1 MPATLR
7 ITRGPGRQRA
17 PRLLRRMPDAA
28 LLAAL
33 ALLATAC
40 PKAPVVEEVPARQ
53 AEVASF
59 SEGSAVRAL
68 AIIPPYMFSA
78 SRQGLDRWEPATGT
92 SLQISAEHG
101 LPGSRVESMAHD
113 PMRHWLWIA
122 TNSGITRYDVQS
134 GTFSELP
141 APPQALELMPLTS
154 VVIEP
159 AGDGGLWLGHP
170 RGLFYASPTGGWNE
184 TAISEPITALHRTA
198 NGSLWVGTERG
209 IIEIIPG
216 GDSLRYGAEQGC
228 DVARVRFIVT
238 APGNVPLVVGEN
250 AEGEQRVVL
259 MFEQRCA
266 SYRVAPSMQL
276 LSATTR
282 GNELLVLTPS
292 RVYSLRAAVPAG
304 PRNLSRDGM
313 RLLPVVWNNALA
325 GTKNPFSITA
335 VDEVEVPRGARII
348 AASADEIYVGTVSL
362 GTIRV
367 GKNGVASWL
376 RRSELVADAST
387 LTVACREASECYV
400 ATGNRGWRYDGE
412 GFELIERPAQAVL
425 AFARSPKGEIYSVLR
440 SENERRLFVERLDD
454 DEGSWV
460 RVAGAELETPGLRA
474 EVPFARFAPDGLLW
488 LGMQYRE
495 DMGALRPYGLAQVDV
510 SRGSVTYHRRE
521 RRRRRQ
527 RAPLPIPAMVTDLA
541 FLGDGEAW
549 LASTEGAVQIRDDQ
563 VTVHTETKDGLK
575 TELVRGIA
583 VSRDGVV
590 FVASRAGVGSWDGK
604 AWTYPAM
611 LLEPVNDVAVG
622 RDGRIWMATQH
633 GLAVYDD
640 TDVRNIDIHRGLL
653 ENQLDEVMVDHLG
666 RVWVRGSKGVSVV
679 TP

>member
-1 MPATLR
+1 MAATLR
-7 ITRGPGRQRA
+7 ITRAPRRQRA
-17 PRLLRRMPDAA
+17 ARALRRVPDAA
-28 LLAAL
+28 VIAAL
-33 ALLATAC
+33 ALLGAGC
-40 PKAPVVEEVPARQ
+40 PRPPVVEEVPARQ

-68 AIIPPYMFSA
+68 AVIPPYVFSA
-78 SRQGLDRWEPATGT
+78 SRQGLDRWEPATGRN
-92 SLQISAEHG
+92 LQITAEHG
-101 LPGSRVESMAHD
+101 LPGDRVEAMTHD
-113 PMRHWLWIA
+113 PMRHWLWVA

-141 APPQALELMPLTS
+141 SPPQALELMPLTS
-154 VVIEP
+154 VVLEP

-184 TAISEPITALHRTA
+184 TAIREPITALHRT
-198 NGSLWVGTERG
+198 GDGTLWVGTERG

-216 GDSLRYGAEQGC
+216 GESLRFGAEQGC
-228 DVARVRFIVT
+228 DVARVRFIAS
-238 APGNVPLVVGEN
+238 APGNAPLVVGEN
-250 AEGEQRVVL
+250 AAGEQRVVL

-276 LSATTR
+276 LSATAR
-282 GNELLVLTPS
+282 GNELLVLTPD
-292 RVYSLRAAVPAG
+292 RVYSLRAAAPAG

-325 GTKNPFSITA
+325 GTKNPFAITA
-335 VDEVEVPRGARII
+335 VDEVEVPRGARIL
-348 AASADEIYVGTVSL
+348 AASADEVYVGTVSL
-362 GTIRV
+362 GTMRV
-367 GKNGVASWL
+367 VKGVSSWL
-376 RRSELVADAST
+376 RRSELVAAAST
-387 LTVACREASECYV
+387 LTVACRGASECYL

-412 GFELIERPAQAVL
+412 GFELLERPAQAVL

-440 SENERRLFVERLDD
+440 SENERRLFIERLDD
-454 DEGSWV
+454 EGTWV
-460 RVAGAELETPGLRA
+460 RVAGAELETPGVRA
-474 EVPFARFAPDGLLW
+474 EVPFARFAPEGLLW
-488 LGMQYRE
+488 LGLQYRE
-495 DMGALRPYGLAQVDV
+495 DMGALRPFGLAHVDV

-527 RAPLPIPAMVTDLA
+527 RPPLPVPAMVTDLA
-541 FLGDGEAW
+541 FLADGEAW
-549 LASTEGAVQIRDDQ
+549 LASTEGAVQIRDDE
-563 VTVHTETKDGLK
+563 VKVHKETKDGLK

-583 VSRDGVV
+583 ASRNGEV
-590 FVASRAGVGSWDGK
+590 FVASRAGVGSWDGT
-604 AWTYPAM
+604 AWTYPPM

-622 RDGRIWMATQH
+622 RDGRVWMATQH
-633 GLAVYDD
+633 GLAVYDG

>member
-1 MPATLR
+1 MPVTPR
-7 ITRGPGRQRA
+7 IIQGPRSARD
-17 PRLLRRMPDAA
+17 PRVLRRISDAA

-33 ALLATAC
+33 ALVAGGC
-40 PKAPVVEEVPARQ
+40 PRPPVVEEVPVRQ

-59 SEGSAVRAL
+59 SEGSEVRAL
-68 AIIPPYMFSA
+68 AVIPPYVFSA
-78 SRQGLDRWEPATGT
+78 SRQGLDRWELTTGA

-101 LPGSRVESMAHD
+101 LPGDRVEAMAHD

-122 TNSGITRYDVQS
+122 TNTGITRYDVQS

-159 AGDGGLWLGHP
+159 AGDGGMWLGHP
-170 RGLFYASPTGGWNE
+170 RGLFYASPTGGWNA
-184 TAISEPITALHRTA
+184 TAIREPITALHRGSD
-198 NGSLWVGTERG
+198 GSLWVGTERG

-216 GDSLRYGAEQGC
+216 GESLRFGAEQGC
-228 DVARVRFIVT
+228 DVARVRFIAT
-238 APGNVPLVVGEN
+238 APGSVPLVVGEN

-276 LSATTR
+276 LSAAAR
-282 GNELLVLTPS
+282 GNELLVLTPD
-292 RVYSLRAAVPAG
+292 RVYSLRTAAPAG

-325 GTKNPFSITA
+325 GTKNPFAITA
-335 VDEVEVPRGARII
+335 VDEVEVPRGGRIL
-348 AASADEIYVGTVSL
+348 AASADEVYVGTVSL
-362 GTIRV
+362 GTMRV
-367 GKNGVASWL
+367 AKGVASWL

-387 LTVACREASECYV
+387 LTVACRAASECYL
-400 ATGNRGWRYDGE
+400 ATGNRGWRYDGL

-454 DEGSWV
+454 EGSWV
-460 RVAGAELETPGLRA
+460 RVAGAELETPGVRA
-474 EVPFARFAPDGLLW
+474 VVPFARFAPDGLLW
-488 LGMQYRE
+488 LGLQYRE
-495 DMGALRPYGLAQVDV
+495 DMGALRPHGLAQVDV

-527 RAPLPIPAMVTDLA
+527 RAPLPVPAMVTDLA
-541 FLGDGEAW
+541 FLADGEAW
-549 LASTEGAVQIRDDQ
+549 LASTEGAVQIRDDE
-563 VTVHTETKDGLK
+563 VKVHKETKDGLK

-583 VSRDGVV
+583 VSRTGGV

-611 LLEPVNDVAVG
+611 LVDPVNDVAVG

-633 GLAVYDD
+633 GLAVYDG